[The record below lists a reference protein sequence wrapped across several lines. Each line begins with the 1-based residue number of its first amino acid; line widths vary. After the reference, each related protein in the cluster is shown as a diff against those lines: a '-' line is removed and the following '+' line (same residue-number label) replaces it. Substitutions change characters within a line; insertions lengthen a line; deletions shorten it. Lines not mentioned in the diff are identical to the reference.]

1 MIATLKTIQLSS
13 ACRVS
18 PNPCRDCP
26 SVRTARRRSRLCP
39 PTVSIIEDRSVIKL
53 FRRSF
58 VAGLLS
64 LGLALLSPPVAQAQA
79 QGTDTILVLDASGSM
94 WGLVDGQSKIAA
106 ARQAVDSI
114 LSKWNPADRL
124 GVMVYGHRSKGDC
137 KDIELMIPVSKFDP
151 ARIKAAVDGINPKG
165 KTPIADSLRAA
176 AEALHSTEN
185 KANVILVSDG
195 IETCA
200 PDPCGAAAELKK
212 AGIGFTAHVIG
223 LDVADPAAK
232 SQLQCIARATGGVYL
247 DASNAASLTG
257 ALTKAVAATQGTKVA
272 SEAPPKPA
280 AADPYLGKNIRGV
293 ARLAEGLDPISD
305 EDVNWGIYKRA
316 GDEKGEHVNTFYGA
330 PFADNIAPGDYVVE
344 VSYRQLKREFPL
356 KVEKG
361 KPAALDVILDA
372 GYVTS
377 EGSVAGGAAKV
388 DDVVWQV
395 SDKGGRLIAQEYD
408 AVPRFVLA
416 AGSYVLTLT
425 KGQSK
430 TSKPFSVAAGDSS
443 NVQLS
448 LDVGKLIVT
457 STYAEGGPKVEKDI
471 VVAVRQPAKADGDEG
486 EKVAQEYDAESRF
499 DLPSGSYDVTAVVGE
514 AKGTVRAEVKSGA
527 PTRINVNL
535 NAGVVGIKADG
546 AQEIDIL
553 SAERDL
559 NDERKRIS
567 VSYDAAYNVALSAG
581 DYVAVAIYADGH
593 KVEKP
598 FSIAAGKRQTLE
610 IKQ

>member
-1 MIATLKTIQLSS
+1 
-13 ACRVS
+13 
-18 PNPCRDCP
+18 
-26 SVRTARRRSRLCP
+26 
-39 PTVSIIEDRSVIKL
+39 VIKV
-53 FRRSF
+53 FRLAF
-58 VAGLLS
+58 AAGLLS
-64 LGLALLSPPVAQAQA
+64 LGLALLSPHAASAQA

-94 WGLVDGQSKIAA
+94 WGLVDGQSKISA

-137 KDIELMIPVSKFDP
+137 KDIELMVPVSKFDP

-200 PDPCGAAAELKK
+200 PDPCAAAAELKK
-212 AGIGFTAHVIG
+212 SGIGFTAHVIG

-232 SQLQCIARATGGVYL
+232 SQLQCIARVTGGVYL
-247 DASNAASLTG
+247 DAGNASSLTG
-257 ALTKAVAATQGTKVA
+257 ALSKAVAATQGTKVV
-272 SEAPPKPA
+272 SEAPQKP

-305 EDVNWGIYKRA
+305 EDVNWGVFKRA
-316 GDEKGEHVNTFYGA
+316 GNEKGEAVNTFYGA
-330 PFADNIAPGDYVVE
+330 PFADNIAPGDYIVAVT
-344 VSYRQLKREFPL
+344 YRQLKREFPL

-361 KPAALDVILDA
+361 KLAVLDVILDA

-377 EGSVAGGAAKV
+377 EGSVAGGASKV

-395 SDKGGRLIAQEYD
+395 SDKGGTLIAQEYD

-430 TSKPFSVAAGDSS
+430 TSAPFSVAAGDSS
-443 NVQLS
+443 NVTLT
-448 LDVGKLIVT
+448 LDAGKLIVT
-457 STYAEGGPKVEKDI
+457 STYAEGGPRVEKDI

-486 EKVAQEYDAESRF
+486 EKVAQEYDAESKF
-499 DLPSGSYDVTAVVGE
+499 DLPSGSYDVTAIVGE

-535 NAGVVGIKADG
+535 NAGVIGIKADG
-546 AQEIDIL
+546 AQEIDIYG
-553 SAERDL
+553 AERDI
-559 NDERKRIS
+559 NDERKRVS
-567 VSYDAAYNVALSAG
+567 VSYDATFNVALGVG
-581 DYVAVAIYADGH
+581 DYVAVATYADGQ

-598 FSIAAGKRQTLE
+598 FAIAAGKRQTLE
-610 IKQ
+610 IRQ